1 MKIIIFKQLIKEI
14 YFNLDLVQVKKI
26 NENKNILKFTSIILL
41 YFNLYI
47 FNFKL

>member
-26 NENKNILKFTSIILL
+26 NENKNILKF
-41 YFNLYI
+41 YFNNITLLKFI
-47 FNFKL
+47 DF